1 MYSRLINI
9 WDNARSSFWF
19 VPALMMFAATVA
31 AFGLVQFD
39 ATIGLSLFEKYTILN
54 LSPSSARSILSAI
67 VGAIVTST
75 GVVFSMT
82 IVALSLA
89 SSNFGSRLI
98 RTYRNRRS
106 THFTLGIFVGTS
118 LFCILVLAC
127 IRETESYSFVPI
139 TAVGVGIL
147 LTIVCLTTLVF
158 YIHDIS
164 NAIQAPNVIQSS
176 ARDLDRAIE
185 RLFPSQLGE
194 ANNESTGKLDSQSI
208 ELGEPA
214 MSIDSDRIGYV
225 QGIENETI
233 MDLAQEHEI
242 VIRLKVQPGDF
253 VYSTCLVAEVFAE
266 AKTLSELDDDAH
278 EDLRQN
284 VRNCMNVGFNRT
296 PKQDIRYAFNELV
309 EIAVRALSPGI
320 NDPYTAITC
329 IDRIQASL
337 FQVKQREIPSPY
349 RIDEESETLRVI
361 AYPVTLDDCIEESLG
376 MIAGYV
382 EGNPKV
388 KARLH
393 QAFDALGC
401 LGIGAPDASD
411 VASRSV

>member
-1 MYSRLINI
+1 MYSRLINL
-9 WDNARSSFWF
+9 WDDARSSFWF
-19 VPALMMFAATVA
+19 VPGLMMLAATVA
-31 AFGLVQFD
+31 AFGIVQFD
-39 ATIGLSLFEKYTILN
+39 ATVGQTLLEEYTVLN
-54 LSPSSARSILSAI
+54 LSPPSARSILSAI

-127 IRETESYSFVPI
+127 IRETENYNFVPV

-147 LTIVCLTTLVF
+147 LTIICLTTLVF

-176 ARDLDRAIE
+176 ALDLDRAID
-185 RLFPSQLGE
+185 RLFPSQIGE
-194 ANNESTGKLDSQSI
+194 PDGDAASNSSPQSI
-208 ELGEPA
+208 DLNKSVI
-214 MSIDSDRIGYV
+214 SIDSDRVGYV
-225 QGIENETI
+225 QKIENETI
-233 MDLAQEHEI
+233 MDLAIEHEI
-242 VIRLKVQPGDF
+242 VIKLEVQPGDF
-253 VYSTCLVAEVFAE
+253 VYETCQIAEVFAASTSMAE
-266 AKTLSELDDDAH
+266 LVGDALEDFKQKVRDCLS
-278 EDLRQN
+278 
-284 VRNCMNVGFNRT
+284 VGFNRT

-329 IDRIQASL
+329 IDRIQAAL
-337 FQVKQREIPSPY
+337 FDLKHRNAPSSH
-349 RIDEESETLRVI
+349 RIDEESNVLRVI
-361 AYPVTLDDCIEESLG
+361 ADPVTLEDCIDESLG

-388 KARLH
+388 KARL
-393 QAFDALGC
+393 QKAFDDLGYRQ
-401 LGIGAPDASD
+401 IGEPDSSD
-411 VASRSV
+411 SDSVA